1 MKKCYCMI
9 LTILILICMTSC
21 GNAEPTIELTT
32 VYDGATID
40 LCEPEVRAY
49 LNAETEEQ
57 QAEAL
62 WANSKN
68 TLAHQTG
75 SFSWESDGSS
85 NYTVYIADNAEFE
98 SPLVYETT
106 MTRLAWV
113 GTLVPGTTYYW
124 KVIGDAEGSAS
135 AVDTFETLDA
145 PGRFIT
151 TASIINVRD
160 LGGWQT
166 EEGKKVNYGLIYRG
180 GKTNPDGSNA
190 CVESDVELFSQKL
203 GVRTEI
209 DLRTVN
215 ADDSGQ
221 TKSVF
226 GDEVQYVKASL
237 QGYSLII
244 PEFTQSEPIR
254 RAYNANYT
262 KSIKSIFEVLGDE
275 NNYPIMFHCNAGADR
290 TGTVAFLINGV
301 LGVPYEDLT
310 RDFELTS
317 FSKGGSRWRSNI
329 EDKMFTEDGVM
340 QDDTDNYVAWEKMY
354 RMMMQYYGTDEGTLA
369 SAIENYLVTVCDVE
383 KQDIETLRSM
393 MLQ

>member
-1 MKKCYCMI
+1 MKKCYCMVLIIFI
-9 LTILILICMTSC
+9 LLFMTAC
-21 GNAEPTIELTT
+21 GNTEPTIKLTT

-40 LCEPEVRAY
+40 LCEPDVRAY
-49 LNAETEEQ
+49 LSAETEEQ

-62 WANSKN
+62 WANSKK
-68 TLAHQTG
+68 TLARQTG
-75 SFSWESDGSS
+75 FFSWEGDGSS

-106 MTRLAWV
+106 MTKLARV
-113 GTLVPGTTYYW
+113 GTFVPGTTYYW
-124 KVIGDAEGSAS
+124 KVVGDAEGSTS

-151 TASIINVRD
+151 TTSIINVRD
-160 LGGWQT
+160 LGGWKT

-180 GKTNPDGSNA
+180 GKTNPDGNNA
-190 CVESDVELFSQKL
+190 CAESDVELFSKTL
-203 GVRTEI
+203 GVNTEI

-215 ADDSGQ
+215 ADDYGQ
-221 TKSVF
+221 IKSVF
-226 GDEVQYVKASL
+226 GDGVQYVKASL

-244 PEFTQSEPIR
+244 PEFTQGEPIK
-254 RAYNANYT
+254 RAYNARYAE
-262 KSIKSIFEVLGDE
+262 SIKRIFEVLGDK
-275 NNYPIMFHCNAGADR
+275 NNYPIMIHCNAGADR

-301 LGVPYEDLT
+301 MGVSYEDLT

-317 FSKGGSRWRSNI
+317 FSEGGRRWRSNI
-329 EDKMFTEDGVM
+329 EDKKFTEDGVM

-369 SAIENYLVTVCDVE
+369 AAIENYLVTVCGV
-383 KQDIETLRSM
+383 KQQDIDALRTI

>member
-1 MKKCYCMI
+1 MKKYCHMI
-9 LTILILICMTSC
+9 LLVLILLFMTSC
-21 GNAEPTIELTT
+21 GNVEPTIELTT

-49 LNAETEEQ
+49 LDAETEEG

-62 WANSKN
+62 WTTAKDN
-68 TLAHQTG
+68 LAHQAGT
-75 SFSWESDGSS
+75 FSWEGDGSS
-85 NYTVYIADNAEFE
+85 NYTVYFADNAEFD

-106 MTRLAWV
+106 MTRLVWV

-124 KVIGDAEGSAS
+124 KVVGDAEGSTS
-135 AVDTFETLDA
+135 AVDTFQTLDA

-166 EEGKKVNYGLIYRG
+166 EDGKKVSYGLIYRG
-180 GKTNPDGSNA
+180 GKTNPNGNNV

-209 DLRTVN
+209 DLRTAN
-215 ADDSGQ
+215 ADDHGQ

-244 PEFTQSEPIR
+244 PEFAQSEPIK
-254 RAYNANYT
+254 RAYNARYT
-262 KSIKSIFEVLGDE
+262 ESIKRIFEVLGDE

-317 FSKGGSRWRSNI
+317 FSKGGRRWRSDI

-354 RMMMQYYGTDEGTLA
+354 RMMMQCYGTDEGTLA
-369 SAIENYLVTVCDVE
+369 SAIENYLVTACGVE
-383 KQDIETLRSM
+383 KQDIETLRTM
-393 MLQ
+393 MLN